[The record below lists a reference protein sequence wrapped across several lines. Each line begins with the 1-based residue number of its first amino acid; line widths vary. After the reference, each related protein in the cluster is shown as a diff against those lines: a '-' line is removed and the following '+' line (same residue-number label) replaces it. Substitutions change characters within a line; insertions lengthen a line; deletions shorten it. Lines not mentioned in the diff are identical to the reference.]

1 MNKRI
6 LIIEDEE
13 SIADLEKDY
22 LELSNFEVEVAN
34 DGEQGL
40 AQAMEQDFDLI
51 ILDLMLPGVD
61 GFEICRQ
68 VRDSKNTPIIMV
80 SAKKDDIDKIRGIT
94 VVVHNS
100 GNMVIDISTC
110 QNLLV
115 GRCIFVM
122 GTEAD
127 QDDYV
132 FKRNTDDFI
141 QITNQFLTDDILAHP
156 EAGHIADHNG
166 DLVFRAHQLIKCR

>member
-1 MNKRI
+1 MSKI
-6 LIIEDEE
+6 LIVEDEE

-22 LELSNFEVEVAN
+22 LELSGFEVEIEN
-34 DGEQGL
+34 QGDTGL
-40 AQAMEQDFDLI
+40 VRAVKEDFDLL
-51 ILDLMLPGVD
+51 ILDLMLPEVD
-61 GFEICRQ
+61 GFEICRKIRE
-68 VRDSKNTPIIMV
+68 VKNTPVILV

>member
-1 MNKRI
+1 MSRI
-6 LIIEDEE
+6 LIVEDEVA
-13 SIADLEKDY
+13 IADLEKDY
-22 LELSNFEVEVAN
+22 LELSGFEVEIEN
-34 DGEQGL
+34 EGDKGL
-40 AQAMEQDFDLI
+40 RRSLEEEFDLI

-68 VRDSKNTPIIMV
+68 IRIHKNTPVIMV

>member
-1 MNKRI
+1 M
-6 LIIEDEE
+6 
-13 SIADLEKDY
+13 
-22 LELSNFEVEVAN
+22 
-34 DGEQGL
+34 
-40 AQAMEQDFDLI
+40 
-51 ILDLMLPGVD
+51 
-61 GFEICRQ
+61 
-68 VRDSKNTPIIMV
+68 
-80 SAKKDDIDKIRGIT
+80 
-94 VVVHNS
+94 VHNS
-100 GNMVIDISTC
+100 GNMIIDISTC

-132 FKRNTDDFI
+132 FKRNTDGFI

>member
-1 MNKRI
+1 M
-6 LIIEDEE
+6 
-13 SIADLEKDY
+13 
-22 LELSNFEVEVAN
+22 
-34 DGEQGL
+34 
-40 AQAMEQDFDLI
+40 
-51 ILDLMLPGVD
+51 
-61 GFEICRQ
+61 
-68 VRDSKNTPIIMV
+68 PI
-80 SAKKDDIDKIRGIT
+80 SDKIRGIT

-141 QITNQFLTDDILAHP
+141 QITNQFLTDDILVHP